1 VDASPETVVGLHAQS
16 RSVRLIVKWL
26 ARYGSLLDENGGMD
40 YPNFY
45 KAIIMEM
52 VKPHARGDTSSNR
65 Q

>member
-1 VDASPETVVGLHAQS
+1 
-16 RSVRLIVKWL
+16 VRLIVEWL

-52 VKPHARGDTSSNR
+52 VKPHARLTPAQSDRENSPYPR
-65 Q
+65 EAHVRFM

>member
-1 VDASPETVVGLHAQS
+1 M
-16 RSVRLIVKWL
+16 RLIVKWL